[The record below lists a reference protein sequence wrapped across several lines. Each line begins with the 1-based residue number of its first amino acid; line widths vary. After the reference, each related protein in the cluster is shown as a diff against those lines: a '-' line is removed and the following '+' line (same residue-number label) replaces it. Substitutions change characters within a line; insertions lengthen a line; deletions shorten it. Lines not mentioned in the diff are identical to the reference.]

1 MADTANTP
9 TPSDVAQAAQD
20 NQTPE
25 DAVTT
30 AESSSTSEVQGDTAP
45 ETGHAETTEDTT
57 DTPQAGEPEDT
68 VGDEPEDGSD
78 TQDDDPAGDE
88 SDAMDAKAARSLR
101 KARRE
106 AANLRTRLKDAE
118 ATANRYR
125 VAMEAGIPADAMEF
139 LQGDSL
145 EAMEQS
151 AEKLLVMM
159 GYTGRVTPPG
169 GPVETGGNPRRGDF
183 AKVNQANQT
192 TDLDT
197 IGNRIYNQN

>member
-1 MADTANTP
+1 M
-9 TPSDVAQAAQD
+9 
-20 NQTPE
+20 E
-25 DAVTT
+25 DK
-30 AESSSTSEVQGDTAP
+30 
-45 ETGHAETTEDTT
+45 
-57 DTPQAGEPEDT
+57 
-68 VGDEPEDGSD
+68 PEDGAD
-78 TQDDDPAGDE
+78 TQDDESDADDDQDDE
-88 SDAMDAKAARSLR
+88 SDAMDAKAQRSLR

-118 ATANRYR
+118 ATANRYK